1 MADKKQEPLSDKFIT
16 AVVYLAAGIDYLV
29 TQGPTD
35 AKNAFRKALSL
46 PVLQTEEKTS
56 LFTRIMGPQ

>member
-1 MADKKQEPLSDKFIT
+1 MADKNQELISDKLIG
-16 AVVYLAAGIDYLV
+16 AVFYIVAGADYLV

-35 AKNAFRKALSL
+35 AKNAFRKVLGL
-46 PVLQTEEKTS
+46 PVSKTEEKPS